1 MVVLTACDRR
11 ERSGLPPNILAAM
24 AGLLFGLAFWCR
36 FQIGLALV
44 GLALWLLLIRRPGAR
59 LILVT
64 GGALGAALFFG
75 VLVDRWFYGEWVLT
89 PLRYFD
95 VNLIENRAADWGVQ
109 PWWWYFV
116 QLVYQLVP
124 PYSLLLI
131 AGGIVA
137 CFRRSRN
144 VLVWVVVSFVLLHL
158 IVGHKEARF
167 LFPLLYALPV
177 LPVLALEGLGSP
189 WREVWDRIWWSR
201 TARVLGYFWVAVN
214 LGGMVVVSLLP
225 ANRSA
230 VIQGWLYERGEEA
243 PFTVYTLGRDPYLS
257 AGLRVNF
264 YRSPQVTVRDLASS
278 DQLAAIVRESGD
290 PVYVFYEGLTP
301 PQPAAGHELEF
312 TAETLSLPRWLVDL
326 PVVRRF
332 FLIHLWGVYRCE
344 AA

>member
-1 MVVLTACDRR
+1 M
-11 ERSGLPPNILAAM
+11 
-24 AGLLFGLAFWCR
+24 
-36 FQIGLALV
+36 
-44 GLALWLLLIRRPGAR
+44 
-59 LILVT
+59 
-64 GGALGAALFFG
+64 
-75 VLVDRWFYGEWVLT
+75 
-89 PLRYFD
+89 
-95 VNLIENRAADWGVQ
+95 Q

-167 LFPLLYALPV
+167 LFPLVYALPV

-189 WREVWDRIWWSR
+189 WREVWDRIWRSR
-201 TARVLGYFWVAVN
+201 TARVLGYFWIAVN
-214 LGGMVVVSLLP
+214 LGGMLVVSLLP

-264 YRSPQVTVRDLASS
+264 YRSPQVTVRQVASLDRLAE
-278 DQLAAIVRESGD
+278 IVRESAG
-290 PVYVFYEGLTP
+290 PVYLFHEGLRAP
-301 PQPAAGHELEF
+301 LPDPQLSFVLE
-312 TAETLSLPRWLVDL
+312 AETLSLPRWLVDL